1 MENEILGQ
9 AELFSLIVGVIGL
22 VVGIVGICFAVYQTA
37 VINETKKQR
46 VRLQYLLAGVSNL
59 ALSKAQ
65 AWINQS
71 SLMAQADTSSNLDI
85 ARVIIRAKDDF
96 TEVHSLAAALEKS
109 IDCDGSAIT
118 ELLKETLIQSELNN
132 KIQAEALKN
141 PSVKPP
147 SNDH

>member
-71 SLMAQADTSSNLDI
+71 SLIAQADTSSNLDI
-85 ARVIIRAKDDF
+85 ARVIIRAKDD
-96 TEVHSLAAALEKS
+96 LQKS
-109 IDCDGSAIT
+109 I
-118 ELLKETLIQSELNN
+118 
-132 KIQAEALKN
+132 
-141 PSVKPP
+141 V
-147 SNDH
+147 